1 MSRTISEEWLS
12 SLPSQFRPERIVKE
26 ELCFFECDSYD
37 EVIRLQSCSVG
48 SAAIVRGEHPVMYM
62 KSTTTWVRQSAPAD
76 EGEVTSEDGI

>member
-48 SAAIVRGEHPVMYM
+48 SVAIIRGERPRMYM
-62 KSTTTWVRQSAPAD
+62 KSTTTWVLQTIP
-76 EGEVTSEDGI
+76 ENGEKEILEDGI